1 LGISSKNQW
10 DNKPKKEDF
19 ITYGKS
25 CDDDDD
31 ESHPNH
37 RVDSV
42 ELNSSAMQVG
52 SFFFFL
58 LWGIWTNLSALRLF
72 LTVHWASCKL
82 NEQIRHHGSDK
93 HTHKKLNSR
102 REQNK
107 SHNYHLPRPSIAS
120 GQFNTIHER
129 TLSRL
134 FHRKRQQ
141 LIKSIC
147 YYSNNNHK
155 VISLS
160 LANKVEIV

>member
-1 LGISSKNQW
+1 
-10 DNKPKKEDF
+10 
-19 ITYGKS
+19 
-25 CDDDDD
+25 
-31 ESHPNH
+31 
-37 RVDSV
+37 
-42 ELNSSAMQVG
+42 
-52 SFFFFL
+52 
-58 LWGIWTNLSALRLF
+58 LSAPRLF

-82 NEQIRHHGSDK
+82 NEQIRHRGSDK
-93 HTHKKLNSR
+93 HAHKKLNSR
-102 REQNK
+102 REENK

>member
-52 SFFFFL
+52 SFFFFFIVGYL
-58 LWGIWTNLSALRLF
+58 
-72 LTVHWASCKL
+72 
-82 NEQIRHHGSDK
+82 D
-93 HTHKKLNSR
+93 
-102 REQNK
+102 
-107 SHNYHLPRPSIAS
+107 
-120 GQFNTIHER
+120 QFER
-129 TLSRL
+129 TTIIPHS
-134 FHRKRQQ
+134 
-141 LIKSIC
+141 
-147 YYSNNNHK
+147 
-155 VISLS
+155 SLS
-160 LANKVEIV
+160 ILQAQ